1 MNHSITLNTTRK
13 QIVNAIYHKLEEQGE
28 DHVSAPLLT
37 LVAFLV
43 RELFPFKLHLFLN
56 RFNGR
61 WSSFSKENT
70 LCSIITQ

>member
-43 RELFPFKLHLFLN
+43 RELFPF
-56 RFNGR
+56 RR

-70 LCSIITQ
+70 LCSIVTQ